1 VPEIRHECQRC
12 GTIAACRGSLALKA
26 LGVPVFTVSAYWQYA
41 NGMSTLFE
49 DWPEPDRESVARR
62 LRMHMGDKRLNRK
75 RLAMAAGLGRSA
87 LSAKLDGESEF
98 TISEIL
104 LVAHAINRSWVWVL
118 TGYEPAPPDDG
129 SRLGESNSRPIH
141 YRTQTAR
148 RSVHTSCQLLR
159 RAS

>member
-1 VPEIRHECQRC
+1 MSTMPPYCGVSRIFGPESL
-12 GTIAACRGSLALKA
+12 RGF
-26 LGVPVFTVSAYWQYA
+26 PVFTLSAYWQYA
-41 NGMSTLFE
+41 KGMSTLLE
-49 DWPEPDRESVARR
+49 DWPEPDRQSVARR

-118 TGYEPAPPDDG
+118 TGIEPAPPDNG

-141 YRTQTAR
+141 YRTANER
-148 RSVHTSCQLLR
+148 RSLHTCNPLLR

>member
-1 VPEIRHECQRC
+1 MSQFSWFRKDSRV
-12 GTIAACRGSLALKA
+12 A
-26 LGVPVFTVSAYWQYA
+26 VFTVSGCWQYA
-41 NGMSTLFE
+41 NDMSTLLK

-62 LRMHMGDKRLNRK
+62 LRMHMGDKRINRK

-98 TISEIL
+98 TITEIL

-118 TGYEPAPPDDG
+118 TGYEPGPPDDG

-141 YRTQTAR
+141 YKTPAGQRSCG
-148 RSVHTSCQLLR
+148 RSVAMMR